1 MRTVL
6 DLIKVLIKFDISSCS
21 LRGLLA
27 SKFGW
32 EELRQ
37 LVLYS
42 PMLSRALARPLA
54 SKGET
59 TLHRSAAMD
68 ALKSLWYVF

>member
-6 DLIKVLIKFDISSCS
+6 ELIKALIKFDISSCS

-37 LVLYS
+37 LVLYA
-42 PMLSRALARPLA
+42 PMLTKALARQLA
-54 SKGET
+54 SKGEAT
-59 TLHRSAAMD
+59 IPAMD
-68 ALKSLWYVF
+68 ALKSLWYVY